1 MSFLSGM
8 KAQKAL
14 IAHSKGRTEEA
25 YAAYTEL
32 FDKGEMESPRYLLP
46 YSILLLRRGEY
57 EKAKTVLK
65 KAEKAPAACPRT
77 SAASC

>member
-14 IAHSKGRTEEA
+14 LPHSKGRTEEA

-57 EKAKTVLK
+57 EKAKSVLK
-65 KAEKAPAACPRT
+65 KAE
-77 SAASC
+77 